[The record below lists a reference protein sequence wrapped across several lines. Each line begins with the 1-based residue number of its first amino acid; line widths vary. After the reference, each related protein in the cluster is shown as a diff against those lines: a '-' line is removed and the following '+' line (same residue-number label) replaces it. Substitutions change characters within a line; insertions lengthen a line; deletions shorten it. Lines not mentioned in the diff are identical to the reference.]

1 MLIDKG
7 GLCRLYYFW
16 KVIMFLITQAR
27 VGYSHS
33 EMMALHFA
41 ARELGWEVFPAPTT
55 WRMDEE
61 FIASKPIG
69 VPYGCQLFAEIIS
82 QQLGWTL
89 LGNPFDWLTKIPI
102 EFTKRKIIFTTT
114 GQAKFYPERKF
125 IKPADAKMF
134 PAKIYEAGTFDYTS
148 NVDPKYSELVAD
160 DSPTLI
166 SDVVEFTSEFRCYV
180 KNQKVQTWSC
190 YIHDGVINHDENW
203 RNPSIFDGLEP
214 PDAFVNRM
222 LETVHSEP
230 SVIDVG
236 IVPGLGWAIIESNQA
251 WASGIYGCDPVESLL
266 VMKESVGLIL

>member
-1 MLIDKG
+1 
-7 GLCRLYYFW
+7 
-16 KVIMFLITQAR
+16 
-27 VGYSHS
+27 
-33 EMMALHFA
+33 
-41 ARELGWEVFPAPTT
+41 
-55 WRMDEE
+55 
-61 FIASKPIG
+61 
-69 VPYGCQLFAEIIS
+69 
-82 QQLGWTL
+82 
-89 LGNPFDWLTKIPI
+89 
-102 EFTKRKIIFTTT
+102 
-114 GQAKFYPERKF
+114 
-125 IKPADAKMF
+125 MF